1 MSREVLSR
9 SAYLDRWQSL
19 HGDYDPRGSRWAV
32 GWLTCVHAVAAPV
45 ARLGVS
51 PDALTLIGLLI
62 TGVAVWLVSLG
73 GRALILASLVVL
85 IAALVDSLDGA
96 VAVLTS
102 RVSVFGAFLDSVV
115 DRGSDVLLLVAL
127 YLAGAP
133 ARVCVA
139 AGVVMFLLEY
149 ARARATAL
157 GLEDIGVVTVGER
170 PTRLVVVIMFLLAAG
185 IYPTQAATWAT
196 AGAALSCALA
206 TVGFVQLVVVVHR
219 RLR

>member
-62 TGVAVWLVSLG
+62 TG
-73 GRALILASLVVL
+73 RALILASLVVL

-127 YLAGAP
+127 YVAGAP

-170 PTRLVVVIMFLLAAG
+170 PTRVVVVIMFLLAAG

-206 TVGFVQLVVVVHR
+206 TVGIAQLVVVVHR